1 MLCLVTKKT
10 LGFSSTEITP
20 VLTHQ
25 GPVTA
30 TIIPGNS
37 SLPRAADHLPL
48 IKNIILCLSVH
59 VCFCQACIHRYTH
72 MEDCYGKRYL
82 K

>member
-10 LGFSSTEITP
+10 LGFSSTDITP

-37 SLPRAADHLPL
+37 LKSA
-48 IKNIILCLSVH
+48 LCS
-59 VCFCQACIHRYTH
+59 
-72 MEDCYGKRYL
+72 
-82 K
+82 